1 MSLQPLPIVRR
12 CHRCLG
18 DHPELYPTIQCYEI
32 LFLELYSYGLPMIAQ
47 IDPQAEAVYNR
58 LVKEK
63 NELIDRM
70 FEEVSE
76 HEKSHDSTRN
86 G

>member
-1 MSLQPLPIVRR
+1 
-12 CHRCLG
+12 
-18 DHPELYPTIQCYEI
+18 
-32 LFLELYSYGLPMIAQ
+32 MIAQ